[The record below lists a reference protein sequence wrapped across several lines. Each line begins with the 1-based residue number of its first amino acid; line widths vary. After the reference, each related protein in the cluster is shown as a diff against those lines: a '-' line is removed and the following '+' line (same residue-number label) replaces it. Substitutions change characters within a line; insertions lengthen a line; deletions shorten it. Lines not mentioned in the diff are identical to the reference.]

1 MGLKVRFERPRPC
14 FILAIFECQKAK
26 DMKNQ
31 VKYIVDQLEK
41 DERLIQVVEDAIAE
55 YQSGLGVSA
64 LSESQKKEL
73 DERRARFESD
83 LGQTFVWEEVE
94 KQIAALNN
102 D

>member
-1 MGLKVRFERPRPC
+1 
-14 FILAIFECQKAK
+14 
-26 DMKNQ
+26 MKNQ

-83 LGQTFVWEEVE
+83 LGQTFVWEEAE